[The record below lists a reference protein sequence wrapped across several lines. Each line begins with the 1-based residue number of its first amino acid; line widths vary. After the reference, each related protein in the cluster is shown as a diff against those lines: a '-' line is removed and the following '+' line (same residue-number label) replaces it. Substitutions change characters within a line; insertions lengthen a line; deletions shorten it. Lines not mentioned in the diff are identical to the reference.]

1 MFRKMYWFRK
11 IYGCSWLLISM
22 FVVACSNESTTT
34 QLEADKSPIVE
45 QSQATLKHST
55 DHYKTHHGKP
65 GAEVSLRENIVHR
78 LEPGVDADVT
88 LELVA
93 SYSEGDMTVTLAGSD
108 GLHVVAGETHYTFSL
123 GETGHY
129 SMPLRLLAAEAGR
142 YYIHMQV
149 AVNHQGR
156 QTMRALSAIVQ
167 VGPEAPS
174 DSRQKA
180 GSAGDVIP
188 LPAQETIIQ
197 Q

>member
-11 IYGCSWLLISM
+11 MYCCSWLLIGI
-22 FVVACSNESTTT
+22 FIVACSNESTTT
-34 QLEADKSPIVE
+34 QLEADKSPVAE
-45 QSQATLKHST
+45 QPQTTVKNAA
-55 DHYKTHHGKP
+55 DHHKTHRGKP
-65 GAEVSLRENIVHR
+65 GADVSLRENIVHR

-88 LELVA
+88 LALAA
-93 SYSEGDMTVTLAGSD
+93 SYTEGEMTVTLIGSD
-108 GLHVVAGETHYTFSL
+108 GLHILDGETHYTFPLS
-123 GETGHY
+123 ETGHY

-156 QTMRALSAIVQ
+156 QTMRSLSAIVQ

-180 GSAGDVIP
+180 GNADDVIP

>member
-1 MFRKMYWFRK
+1 MFKKMYWFRK
-11 IYGCSWLLISM
+11 MYCYSWLLMSM

-34 QLEADKSPIVE
+34 QLEADKSPVAE
-45 QSQATLKHST
+45 QPHTTLKNAA
-55 DHYKTHHGKP
+55 DHHKTHRGKP

-88 LELVA
+88 LELSA

-108 GLHVVAGETHYTFSL
+108 GLHIVGGETHYTFSL
-123 GETGHY
+123 SETGHY
-129 SMPLRLLAAEAGR
+129 SMPLRLLATEAGR

-167 VGPEAPS
+167 VGSEAPS

-180 GSAGDVIP
+180 GNADDVIP